1 MLVHVKM
8 GWNETADSQ
17 LLQHFGLDYTEKDV
31 SSPFSTF
38 MGPEMIYT
46 DVEDYS
52 FNLSTFRRYSHL
64 A

>member
-1 MLVHVKM
+1 MLVTVKI

-31 SSPFSTF
+31 PSPFSTF
-38 MGPEMIYT
+38 MGLEMIYT

>member
-1 MLVHVKM
+1 M

-17 LLQHFGLDYTEKDV
+17 LLQHFGLDCTEKDV
-31 SSPFSTF
+31 PSPFSTF
-38 MGPEMIYT
+38 MGLEMIYT

-52 FNLSTFRRYSHL
+52 FNLSTFRPYSHS